1 MRKKDDL
8 AIDKIMEC
16 AKTEFLEKGFEG
28 ASMRKVAENAGYTTG
43 MLYGRFADTKSYNNG
58 EKDSLYNYGY
68 KFGLAIDVCENLQE
82 TMNSI
87 VVYRQGE
94 KDDKK

>member
-43 MLYGRFADTKSYNNG
+43 MLTVD
-58 EKDSLYNYGY
+58 
-68 KFGLAIDVCENLQE
+68 LQIRA
-82 TMNSI
+82 NCSK
-87 VVYRQGE
+87 R
-94 KDDKK
+94 

>member
-43 MLYGRFADTKSYNNG
+43 MLYGNHM
-58 EKDSLYNYGY
+58 
-68 KFGLAIDVCENLQE
+68 VP
-82 TMNSI
+82 
-87 VVYRQGE
+87 V
-94 KDDKK
+94 

>member
-28 ASMRKVAENAGYTTG
+28 ASMRKVAENAGYI
-43 MLYGRFADTKSYNNG
+43 Y
-58 EKDSLYNYGY
+58 
-68 KFGLAIDVCENLQE
+68 
-82 TMNSI
+82 
-87 VVYRQGE
+87 YRHALR
-94 KDDKK
+94 

>member
-28 ASMRKVAENAGYTTG
+28 RVYAQGCRKCG
-43 MLYGRFADTKSYNNG
+43 LY
-58 EKDSLYNYGY
+58 
-68 KFGLAIDVCENLQE
+68 
-82 TMNSI
+82 
-87 VVYRQGE
+87 YRHALR
-94 KDDKK
+94 

>member
-28 ASMRKVAENAGYTTG
+28 ASMRKVAENAGYILPACFTV
-43 MLYGRFADTKSYNNG
+43 D
-58 EKDSLYNYGY
+58 
-68 KFGLAIDVCENLQE
+68 LQIRA
-82 TMNSI
+82 NCSK
-87 VVYRQGE
+87 R
-94 KDDKK
+94 

>member
-1 MRKKDDL
+1 MHTRGIDDNNFAVIEL
-8 AIDKIMEC
+8 KN
-16 AKTEFLEKGFEG
+16 KTNKSVSG
-28 ASMRKVAENAGYTTG
+28 REN
-43 MLYGRFADTKSYNNG
+43 DETKLKALTNSNNNG

>member
-43 MLYGRFADTKSYNNG
+43 MLYGRFADKG
-58 EKDSLYNYGY
+58 ELFK
-68 KFGLAIDVCENLQE
+68 AIVKASAENFIRIMRKCRKTLR
-82 TMNSI
+82 
-87 VVYRQGE
+87 VYRPKRNIKTCTFTLIKG
-94 KDDKK
+94 

>member
-28 ASMRKVAENAGYTTG
+28 ASMRKVAECFTV
-43 MLYGRFADTKSYNNG
+43 D
-58 EKDSLYNYGY
+58 
-68 KFGLAIDVCENLQE
+68 LQIRA
-82 TMNSI
+82 NCSK
-87 VVYRQGE
+87 R
-94 KDDKK
+94 

>member
-28 ASMRKVAENAGYTTG
+28 ASMRKVAENAVILPACFTV
-43 MLYGRFADTKSYNNG
+43 D
-58 EKDSLYNYGY
+58 
-68 KFGLAIDVCENLQE
+68 LQIRA
-82 TMNSI
+82 NCSK
-87 VVYRQGE
+87 R
-94 KDDKK
+94 

>member
-43 MLYGRFADTKSYNNG
+43 MLYGRFADKG
-58 EKDSLYNYGY
+58 ELFK
-68 KFGLAIDVCENLQE
+68 AIVKA
-82 TMNSI
+82 SA
-87 VVYRQGE
+87 E
-94 KDDKK
+94 KTLFVLCGSAGKLCGFIARNAI